1 MVVYSFIDNK
11 ETWNI
16 EIIKNANFSPYQLYQ
31 WGEYKKHFG
40 WSVISVKAN
49 DNGKIGY
56 FQLTYKKKLNIF
68 LGWGIGSISGEIGGF
83 EKEVFIDFIKKQFAV
98 KYVLVKS
105 SFTNILD
112 FNDSI
117 ALYSANW
124 QKSCKKMN
132 SDYTIYVDLKKSEE
146 ELFVECSTNFRKN
159 IKRGIQNNPSI
170 EVKKLAQ
177 YDERDITNLFDR
189 FKEIKDVSLP
199 NKNELIQIKKYLGE
213 SIFVATSQIENQI
226 VGLRAFLYHENK
238 ALDFWATTDLIG
250 RKNYTSFIL
259 LFELFKKAKEIDI
272 ESYDMSGIDPINNL
286 TGFSFKNGLRAQVV
300 EKLGEWEISN
310 SKLLSF
316 LVNKVYL

>member
-1 MVVYSFIDNK
+1 MVVYSLIDNK
-11 ETWNI
+11 EIWNR
-16 EIIKNANFSPYQLYQ
+16 EIVKNTNFSPYQIYE

-40 WSVISVKAN
+40 WNVISVKAN
-49 DNGKIGY
+49 DNGKMGY

-68 LGWGIGSISGEIGGF
+68 VGWGIGSISGEISGF
-83 EKEVFIDFIKKQFAV
+83 EKEAFINFIKKQFSV

-117 ALYSANW
+117 SLYGANW
-124 QKSCKKMN
+124 QKSCKKIN
-132 SDYTIYVDLKKSEE
+132 SDYTIYVDLKKSED
-146 ELFVECSTNFRKN
+146 ELLMECSTNFRKN

-177 YDERDITNLFDR
+177 YEENDIINLFNR
-189 FKEIKDVSLP
+189 FKAIKDVPLP
-199 NKNELIQIKKYLGE
+199 SKNELIEIKKYLGE

-226 VGLRAFLYHENK
+226 VGLRAFLYHGNK

-250 RKNYTSFIL
+250 RKNYTSFVL
-259 LFELFKKAKEIDI
+259 LFELFKKAKEINI
-272 ESYDMSGIDPINNL
+272 KSYDMSGIDPINNP
-286 TGFSFKNGLRAQVV
+286 TGFSFKNGLRAQIV

-310 SKLLSF
+310 SKSLSF

>member
-1 MVVYSFIDNK
+1 MVVYSLIEEKNI
-11 ETWNI
+11 WNE
-16 EIIKNANFSPYQLYQ
+16 EIIKNDNFNPYQLYE
-31 WGEYKKHFG
+31 WGMYKKQLG
-40 WSVISVKAN
+40 WNVISIKAN
-49 DNGKIGY
+49 NNGKIGY
-56 FQLTYKKKLNIF
+56 FQLTYKRRFNIF
-68 LGWGIGSISGEIGGF
+68 VGWGIGSISGEIGGF
-83 EKEVFIDFIKKQFAV
+83 EKEAFIDFIKKQFSV

-117 ALYSANW
+117 SLYSANW
-124 QKSCKKMN
+124 QKSCKKIN
-132 SDYTIYVDLKKSEE
+132 SDYTIYVDLKKSED
-146 ELFVECSTNFRKN
+146 ELLMEYSTNFRKN

-170 EVKKLAQ
+170 EVKKLVQ
-177 YDERDITNLFDR
+177 YEESDIINLFDR
-189 FKEIKDVSLP
+189 FKEIKDVPLP
-199 NKNELIQIKKYLGE
+199 NKDELIQIKKCLGE

-250 RKNYTSFIL
+250 RKNYTSFVL

-272 ESYDMSGIDPINNL
+272 ESYDMSGVDPINNP

-310 SKLLSF
+310 SKWLSF

>member
-1 MVVYSFIDNK
+1 MVVYSLINSK
-11 ETWNI
+11 EIWNS
-16 EIIKNANFSPYQLYQ
+16 EITKNTNFNPYQIYE

-40 WSVISVKAN
+40 WNVVSVKAN

-56 FQLTYKKKLNIF
+56 FQLTYKKKLSIF
-68 LGWGIGSISGEIGGF
+68 VGWGIGSISGEIGDF
-83 EKEVFIDFIKKQFAV
+83 EKEAFIDFIKKHFGV

-117 ALYSANW
+117 SLYSANW

-132 SDYTIYVDLKKSEE
+132 SDYTIYVDLKKSED
-146 ELFVECSTNFRKN
+146 ELLMECSTNFRKN

-177 YDERDITNLFDR
+177 YEESDIINLFDR
-189 FKEIKDVSLP
+189 FKEIKDVPLP
-199 NKNELIQIKKYLGE
+199 NKDELIQIKKCLGE
-213 SIFVATSQIENQI
+213 TIFVATSQIENQI

-250 RKNYTSFIL
+250 RKNYTSFVL
-259 LFELFKKAKEIDI
+259 LFELFKKAKEIGI
-272 ESYDMSGIDPINNL
+272 ESYDMSGIDPINNP
-286 TGFSFKNGLRAQVV
+286 TGFSFKNGLRAQTV

-310 SKLLSF
+310 SKWLSF
-316 LVNKVYL
+316 LLNKVYL